1 MRDARRNRAL
11 VVVAVLGCAMLCATV
26 PARAEVV
33 RVGTAPFASLSGY
46 VYADMNDTCALEVG
60 EYIIPNVKITLTG
73 VTEKGDSVSASTVT
87 GTYGDYAFLKLEA
100 GTYTLTETQPIEFL
114 EGKYNMRQPGT
125 INGVTA
131 GTNVGTVDGPNAF
144 KGIKLVLGS
153 EGVMY
158 NFGEAGL
165 RSAYVSKRQFL
176 TYTEKPTGFV
186 PEPTVAMLLATGLLL
201 LLGAARRPS

>member
-1 MRDARRNRAL
+1 MRSSRLGRAMT
-11 VVVAVLGCAMLCATV
+11 VVAVFGCAMLCATV

-46 VYADMNDTCALEVG
+46 VYADMNDTCTLEVG
-60 EYIIPNVKITLTG
+60 EIVIPNVKITVTG
-73 VTEKGDSVSASTVT
+73 VTEKGESYSANTVT
-87 GTYGDYAFLKLEA
+87 GTYGDFTFLKLEA
-100 GTYTLTETQPIEFL
+100 GTYTLTETQPVEFL
-114 EGKYNMRQPGT
+114 EGKYNKRQPGT

-131 GTNVGTVDGPNAF
+131 GTDVGAVDGPNAF

-165 RSAYVSKRQFL
+165 RSAYISKRQFL
-176 TYTEKPTGFV
+176 TYTEKPTEFI
-186 PEPTVAMLLATGLLL
+186 PEPTAAMLLAVGLLG
-201 LLGAARRPS
+201 LLGTRRRPG